1 MEKGI
6 KLASTTFRNFT
17 KFNAIEVNY
26 NDDISY
32 LCGNNG
38 AGKSSLTVLG
48 LQACIKGIA
57 EKDLGGN
64 LIGSRFA
71 FIGPIGKS
79 ADIGYRFHDQRYD
92 RFFTITNH
100 ITQNQNDIKIEAEDG
115 NQMPNE
121 WLDDFL
127 SVKLMS
133 ESHFCSLSS
142 KDQALSLGINTMTF
156 DDRISELKNTIAGLS
171 RDLNKYSN
179 TEPVERC
186 TEINIDALQLE
197 RKAIVDE
204 VNAKYLDNIKTNKEL
219 RAQYNKDRVNYD
231 KQAATIQKKNE
242 KLKYII
248 DACDAALVL
257 LQGYGYA
264 GNEISDFI
272 NSLER
277 PQAIAPFDKKEP
289 EYIEELPSS
298 SMIDAIEHKIQE
310 AYINNI
316 KAKNYNEYLKKC
328 EECDAI
334 VKEQE
339 INKQRLKDLQEE
351 RLSYIKQFNL
361 PFNDLSINDKG
372 ELELNGR
379 QIRKPYFSTGERIK
393 IVAKLM
399 MALHPLFKT
408 VFLDNACELDAQN
421 MESIVNDL
429 VAQGFQV
436 IVSIPNE
443 AKIKEKHCI
452 ILRDCKVI
460 NDSEKGE
467 TLL

>member
-79 ADIGYRFHDQRYD
+79 ADIGYRFHDQRHD

-133 ESHFCSLSS
+133 ENHFCSLSS

-219 RAQYNKDRVNYD
+219 RAIELITINRQPLYKKRTKNLNMLLMHVMRHLYYFRVMVIPAMKFPTLLIYLNVPRLSPPL
-231 KQAATIQKKNE
+231 TKKNRSI
-242 KLKYII
+242 LKNFRQ
-248 DACDAALVL
+248 AL
-257 LQGYGYA
+257 
-264 GNEISDFI
+264 
-272 NSLER
+272 
-277 PQAIAPFDKKEP
+277 
-289 EYIEELPSS
+289 
-298 SMIDAIEHKIQE
+298 
-310 AYINNI
+310 
-316 KAKNYNEYLKKC
+316 
-328 EECDAI
+328 
-334 VKEQE
+334 
-339 INKQRLKDLQEE
+339 
-351 RLSYIKQFNL
+351 
-361 PFNDLSINDKG
+361 
-372 ELELNGR
+372 
-379 QIRKPYFSTGERIK
+379 
-393 IVAKLM
+393 
-399 MALHPLFKT
+399 
-408 VFLDNACELDAQN
+408 
-421 MESIVNDL
+421 
-429 VAQGFQV
+429 
-436 IVSIPNE
+436 
-443 AKIKEKHCI
+443 
-452 ILRDCKVI
+452 
-460 NDSEKGE
+460 
-467 TLL
+467 